1 MNNSKFKHL
10 LPLIPLLT
18 GTFVNIALF
27 LVLGMI
33 YPDYFMTLIFF
44 NGIILI
50 TILGVYLAYHNR
62 MPGRYKTSL
71 VLLFHSTII
80 PVIVFLGSFGTL
92 ISQHLSETT
101 LFVLF
106 QLSMLGFWFYFHSKR
121 HHYKRA
127 TS

>member
-62 MPGRYKTSL
+62 MPGR
-71 VLLFHSTII
+71 
-80 PVIVFLGSFGTL
+80 
-92 ISQHLSETT
+92 
-101 LFVLF
+101 
-106 QLSMLGFWFYFHSKR
+106 
-121 HHYKRA
+121 
-127 TS
+127 